1 MLFNISVCFRRMLH
15 ISLILR
21 RRIDKKVYLVNDL
34 FPPQRPL
41 CVGGRLGRGKKESP
55 RRRMGRGKRAFSP
68 FPSSTAHLLFIN
80 YCEVYDQ
87 YFTSI
92 VVFCYSNTRSVP
104 CLWYER
110 CSTIFSMPTAIF
122 LQTINSKKLLYINL
136 NFNAHVTATDRN
148 FFVF

>member
-21 RRIDKKVYLVNDL
+21 RRIDKKVYLVNEL

-55 RRRMGRGKRAFSP
+55 RGKMGRRKRPFSL

-92 VVFCYSNTRSVP
+92 AVFCYSNTRSVP
-104 CLWYER
+104 CQQL
-110 CSTIFSMPTAIF
+110 FS
-122 LQTINSKKLLYINL
+122 SKPLILNNYFNINL
-136 NFNAHVTATDRN
+136 NFNSYATPTDRI